1 MNAATAFID
10 FIGTPGDKP
19 GVRVVHAYAYIVPDE
34 SAGKR
39 PTTFLRSVLD
49 KLPREEEGSLFKF
62 GQPDMTGDVKLYFR
76 LIMATIPVPNDAE
89 AFYFGVDRKRFDGCP
104 LSVSSTGMEVHA
116 MLKRLCRMAR
126 KSGAK

>member
-1 MNAATAFID
+1 MDASKAFID
-10 FIGTPGDKP
+10 FIGTPGDRP

-39 PTTFLRSVLD
+39 PTAFLRSVLD
-49 KLPREEEGSLFKF
+49 KLPHEEGRLFKF
-62 GQPDMTGDVKLYFR
+62 EQPDMTGDAKLFFR
-76 LIMATIPVPNDAE
+76 VAMATVPVESDAE

-104 LSVSSTGMEVHA
+104 LSVSSTGMEVVA

-126 KSGAK
+126 KNGAK